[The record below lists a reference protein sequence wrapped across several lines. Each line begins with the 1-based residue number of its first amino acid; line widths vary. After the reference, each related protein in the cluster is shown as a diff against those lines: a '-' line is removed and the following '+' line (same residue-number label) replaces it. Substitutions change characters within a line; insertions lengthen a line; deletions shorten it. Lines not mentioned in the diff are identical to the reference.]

1 MDKQRA
7 QASGWHKHRK
17 AILATGSAIL
27 LIVVTVTLLVIGR
40 KDVEILRSSIV
51 IGKVERG
58 EMLLTVRGLG
68 NLVPRHARWQTS
80 ETDVRVERILVFPGT
95 EVSADTVIMELHNAR
110 VQDNY
115 QAAETQYQAALL
127 DHRAKR
133 TQLRVQVLQARADLS
148 KVESELEAARAQE
161 KIERFALDK
170 GVIPQIQ
177 YDKTRIDLDQL
188 KARFGIER
196 DRSTETDADMVA
208 QLRSDE
214 LRIAQL
220 KNTRDLRKRELDALH
235 VRAGIDG
242 VLQRLLIEEG
252 QQVPEG
258 TKLALVSKPSDLE
271 AELRVPETQA
281 RDIEPGQ
288 LAVIDTRNGKMTGKV
303 SRIDPE
309 VVDGTV
315 KVRVSFE
322 GKPAPGARPDLS
334 VDGVITV
341 GRLDD
346 ALFVRR
352 PINAQRDSQVTLF
365 RVQGDEAKRVPVGIG
380 SESSNF
386 VEIKDGLRLGDQ
398 VILSD
403 MSAYDDHDRIRL
415 D

>member
-1 MDKQRA
+1 M
-7 QASGWHKHRK
+7 
-17 AILATGSAIL
+17 
-27 LIVVTVTLLVIGR
+27 
-40 KDVEILRSSIV
+40 
-51 IGKVERG
+51 
-58 EMLLTVRGLG
+58 
-68 NLVPRHARWQTS
+68 
-80 ETDVRVERILVFPGT
+80 
-95 EVSADTVIMELHNAR
+95 
-110 VQDNY
+110 
-115 QAAETQYQAALL
+115 
-127 DHRAKR
+127 
-133 TQLRVQVLQARADLS
+133 
-148 KVESELEAARAQE
+148 
-161 KIERFALDK
+161 
-170 GVIPQIQ
+170 
-177 YDKTRIDLDQL
+177 
-188 KARFGIER
+188 
-196 DRSTETDADMVA
+196 
-208 QLRSDE
+208 
-214 LRIAQL
+214 
-220 KNTRDLRKRELDALH
+220 
-235 VRAGIDG
+235 
-242 VLQRLLIEEG
+242 
-252 QQVPEG
+252 
-258 TKLALVSKPSDLE
+258 
-271 AELRVPETQA
+271 PETQA